1 MPVVG
6 SQLTLSSTC
15 QYCAPDSQVVKFYN
29 MKPISYKPDL
39 KRQKKKLQKKLR
51 GRSQDVAFKVT
62 KSEKK
67 LMIGKYLGGA
77 IALVVLVVSP
87 AGLDDELE
95 DGTTMGLPRLELKGW
110 EVLET
115 LEVGIL

>member
-1 MPVVG
+1 
-6 SQLTLSSTC
+6 
-15 QYCAPDSQVVKFYN
+15 
-29 MKPISYKPDL
+29 
-39 KRQKKKLQKKLR
+39 
-51 GRSQDVAFKVT
+51 
-62 KSEKK
+62 
-67 LMIGKYLGGA
+67 MIGKYLGGA